1 MRNSFD
7 IRHLT
12 DVAARLARDH
22 GGVMIQI
29 RLETQQPPTGT
40 VMAGDD
46 GEPVSFVGWL
56 GLLRVL
62 SELFD
67 TVQP

>member
-1 MRNSFD
+1 MRVGPDNC
-7 IRHLT
+7 
-12 DVAARLARDH
+12 
-22 GGVMIQI
+22 GVMIQI

-40 VMAGDD
+40 VMADDD
-46 GEPVSFVGWL
+46 GQPVSFVGWL

-67 TVQP
+67 TQQP